1 MSKIGII
8 GAGAWG
14 TALAMVC
21 QRAGNEVIIQAHEKE
36 VANSINEI
44 HENLTFLKNFKLDG
58 NIVATSDLSKAI
70 KSDVVLI
77 VTPAQFL
84 RPVCEAAA
92 NDWPSG
98 VPAVICSK
106 GIEQDSC
113 ALMSEIVGEVLP
125 GKPIAVVSGP
135 AFATEVANNLPTAV
149 TLASDDET
157 LAKVLMETLST
168 RFFRTYRSRDII
180 GAQIGGAVKNVLAIA
195 CGIVEGRN
203 LGSNARSALITRGL
217 AEITRLG
224 MAKGALAETFYG
236 LSGLGD
242 LTLTCNEMQSRN
254 FSLGFALGKG
264 KQLQEIIEERIS
276 ITEGVYTAST
286 LTILARRLNVELP
299 ICSAVD
305 GVLNHS
311 KDIDSTINALLVRP
325 LKLETT

>member
-36 VANSINEI
+36 VANLINEI
-44 HENLTFLKNFKLDG
+44 HENLTFLKNFKLDE

-113 ALMSEIVGEVLP
+113 ALMSEVVGEVLP

-224 MAKGALAETFYG
+224 IAKGALAETFYG

-264 KQLQEIIEERIS
+264 KQLQDIIEERIS

-286 LTILARRLNVELP
+286 LTVLARRLNVELP

>member
-36 VANSINEI
+36 VANLINEI
-44 HENLTFLKNFKLDG
+44 HENLTFLKNFKLDE

-113 ALMSEIVGEVLP
+113 ALMSEVVGEVLP

-224 MAKGALAETFYG
+224 IAKGALSETFYG

-264 KQLQEIIEERIS
+264 KQLQDIIEERIS

-286 LTILARRLNVELP
+286 LTVLARRLNVELP

>member
-21 QRAGNEVIIQAHEKE
+21 QRAGNEVILQAHEKE

-44 HENLTFLKNFKLDG
+44 HENLTFLKNFKLDE

-113 ALMSEIVGEVLP
+113 ALMSEVVGEVLP

-264 KQLQEIIEERIS
+264 KQLQDIIEERIS

-286 LTILARRLNVELP
+286 LTVLARRLNVELP